1 MSEINYEG
9 AFLAQNS
16 YYMADFCVATL
27 SISSINKCGNTSI
40 LANFCVATLQFWPI
54 FVWLHFNFVYK
65 NVWQHKI
72 QLYAFRLCLILLNL
86 AKPG

>member
-1 MSEINYEG
+1 MSEIDYEG
-9 AFLAQNS
+9 AFWQKI
-16 YYMADFCVATL
+16 ATTWQIFVWL
-27 SISSINKCGNTSI
+27 HFQFHLEIS
-40 LANFCVATLQFWPI
+40 VATLQFWPV

>member
-1 MSEINYEG
+1 MSQIDYDG

-27 SISSINKCGNTSI
+27 SISSRNNCGYTSI
-40 LANFCVATLQFWPI
+40 LDDFYVATLQFWLI

-65 NVWQHKI
+65 NVWQQKI
-72 QLYAFRLCLILLNL
+72 HLHAFRLCLI
-86 AKPG
+86 